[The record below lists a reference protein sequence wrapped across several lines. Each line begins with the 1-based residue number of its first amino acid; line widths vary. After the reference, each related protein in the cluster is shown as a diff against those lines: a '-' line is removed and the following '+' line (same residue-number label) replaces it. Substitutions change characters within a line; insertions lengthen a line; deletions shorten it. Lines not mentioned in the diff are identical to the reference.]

1 MSSSPLSARR
11 WHTLGKCL
19 GLALIACL
27 LSTGCS
33 LFRDQNSAKNP
44 LDQPITHDRHEQA
57 EEQSKPSWFQSWF
70 GPPDPPKAKTMSD
83 WVGQPRVN

>member
-1 MSSSPLSARR
+1 
-11 WHTLGKCL
+11 LGKCL
-19 GLALIACL
+19 GPALIACL

-33 LFRDQNSAKNP
+33 LFQH
-44 LDQPITHDRHEQA
+44 DQPNTAQKMLDEPITDQRHQQA
-57 EEQSKPSWFQSWF
+57 VAQQAQQKPSWFQSWF